1 MDIKILGTGC
11 ARCHDLEKATRETVK
26 ELAVDA
32 NIEEIKDINKIM
44 EYPILS
50 TPGLVINGKVVCSG
64 KVPTKK
70 ELANYINEARGK

>member
-11 ARCHDLEKATRETVK
+11 ARCHDLEKTTRETIK
-26 ELAVDA
+26 ELGIDA
-32 NIEEIKDINKIM
+32 TIEQVKDINKIM
-44 EYPILS
+44 EFPILT

-70 ELANYINEARGK
+70 EIAEYVNTSLNG